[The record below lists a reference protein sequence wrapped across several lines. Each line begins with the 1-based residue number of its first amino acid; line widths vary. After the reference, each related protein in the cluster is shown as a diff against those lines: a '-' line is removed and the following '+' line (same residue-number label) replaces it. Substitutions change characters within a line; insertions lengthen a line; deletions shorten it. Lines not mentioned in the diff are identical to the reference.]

1 MNERI
6 EAVRKAQGL
15 TQEQFAEKINLSRN
29 YLWMLENGSRV
40 PSDRT
45 IKDICDKFGVCEE
58 WLRTGEGEMTATD
71 AQSDKIATFLADLT
85 RDDDNNFK
93 KRFVEML
100 ADLQPKDWELGRG
113 QKKKKKKKRPP
124 RGGPRDTMRQPI
136 RRLAYIHTSRSL
148 RKSAFSS
155 SCIIASM

>member
-85 RDDDNNFK
+85 RDDDDNFK

-100 ADLQPKDWELGRG
+100 ADLQPKDWELLERMAEKLTRK
-113 QKKKKKKKRPP
+113 QKINL
-124 RGGPRDTMRQPI
+124 Q
-136 RRLAYIHTSRSL
+136 
-148 RKSAFSS
+148 
-155 SCIIASM
+155 

>member
-85 RDDDNNFK
+85 RDDDDNFK
-93 KRFVEML
+93 KRCVEML
-100 ADLQPKDWELGRG
+100 ADLQPKDWELLERMAEKLT
-113 QKKKKKKKRPP
+113 QKKEHP
-124 RGGPRDTMRQPI
+124 
-136 RRLAYIHTSRSL
+136 
-148 RKSAFSS
+148 
-155 SCIIASM
+155 

>member
-45 IKDICDKFGVCEE
+45 IKDICDKFGVNEL
-58 WLRTGEGEMTATD
+58 WLRTGEGVMLR
-71 AQSDKIATFLADLT
+71 AQAPKKQKIMDFASTVA
-85 RDDDNNFK
+85 RDDDEEFR
-93 KRFVEML
+93 KRFLTML
-100 ADLQPKDWELGRG
+100 SDLGPEDWELLERMAEKLT
-113 QKKKKKKKRPP
+113 QTKKEE
-124 RGGPRDTMRQPI
+124 
-136 RRLAYIHTSRSL
+136 ASEETSSEQE
-148 RKSAFSS
+148 
-155 SCIIASM
+155 

>member
-85 RDDDNNFK
+85 RDDDDNFK
-93 KRFVEML
+93 SALWRCWQTFSPRTGSCWN
-100 ADLQPKDWELGRG
+100 AWPKN
-113 QKKKKKKKRPP
+113 
-124 RGGPRDTMRQPI
+124 
-136 RRLAYIHTSRSL
+136 
-148 RKSAFSS
+148 
-155 SCIIASM
+155 